1 MKETEIVS
9 GIDQRICKFNE
20 DVNVIE
26 ASVEN
31 IWNEFMKES
40 DSVILEVDKLI
51 QEKNSEMEMYRNDHL
66 DFIAKDVA
74 DIEDYMKGYDKDIGN
89 QKNQILENF
98 YSIQKQFQEDVKQEE
113 NNIKQGSDKLKG
125 FIESVKEQSYSM
137 FREEKKE
144 GEETFTN
151 LLQLLENACSKIERT
166 FGSY

>member
-1 MKETEIVS
+1 
-9 GIDQRICKFNE
+9 
-20 DVNVIE
+20 
-26 ASVEN
+26 
-31 IWNEFMKES
+31 MKES

-51 QEKNSEMEMYRNDHL
+51 QDKENEMEMYKSDHL
-66 DFIAKDVA
+66 DFIVKDVA
-74 DIEDYMKGYDKDIGN
+74 EIEDYMKGFDKDLAN

-113 NNIKQGSDKLKG
+113 NSIKQGSDKLKG
-125 FIESVKEQSYSM
+125 FIEGVKEQSYSL

-144 GEETFTN
+144 GEETFAN